1 MNDWE
6 SLTSNKLFL
15 TDLGQDQ
22 SVEIEGRQVVL
33 GRYAV
38 WAPIPNSDR
47 HQVVEVG
54 SDLAAL
60 AAKYDLDAAELMV
73 PVPPEEVWAH
83 G

>member
-1 MNDWE
+1 MTDWE

-22 SVEIEGRQVVL
+22 SVEVEGQQVVL

-47 HQVVEVG
+47 LQVVEVG
-54 SDLAAL
+54 SDLEAL